1 MRDVVYNV
9 VEQSRDPVISGQE
22 AFRLRMQNQCR
33 RIGLYRQAV
42 LKETG
47 RLLTPDEAALEW
59 IERYAATF
67 DMDHPAS

>member
-1 MRDVVYNV
+1 MRDAVSNV
-9 VEQSRDPVISGQE
+9 VEQSRDPSMSGQE

-47 RLLTPDEAALEW
+47 RLLSPDEAALEW

-67 DMDHPAS
+67 DRDHPVS